1 MKTYIYPE
9 NLRANGKL
17 WFWSVRD
24 FIIICAGVILSVI
37 VIAKLWNVIP
47 AAVTLCYAF
56 LTVRADETAIIDYI
70 FNAAKYFIASQ
81 QIYFW
86 RERRDI

>member
-9 NLRANGKL
+9 NLRADVKL

-24 FIIICAGVILSVI
+24 FIIICVEIILSVI

-47 AAVTLCYAF
+47 AAVTMCYAF
-56 LTVRADETAIIDYI
+56 LTIRADDSAIIDYI

-86 RERRDI
+86 KERSDF